1 MNLRAF
7 AYLTAAL
14 AFAGN
19 VSLAQQDGA
28 ADADADVE
36 LPEYRV
42 EMIVFRHLEDNG
54 AEELWSYDP
63 DADTAATPAGTD
75 PDAPPDGT
83 VAAGQAIEEE
93 DAEPEPELRYRI
105 TDGTDLE
112 MGDIVDRMRRSRNFR
127 PLWHGGWSQPG
138 YPRGNAPALAL
149 DRLGPLPAG
158 LSGMVT
164 LSLSRY
170 LHLYLDLALLG
181 EPSAAD
187 FGTLPTVSTYRLE
200 QRRRLRSGDLHY
212 FDHPQYG
219 ALVRIRPLETAA
231 DTENAEDAEDATQ

>member
-1 MNLRAF
+1 MNGRARNLLPTLLLLF
-7 AYLTAAL
+7 AS
-14 AFAGN
+14 GG
-19 VSLAQQDGA
+19 SGAQQEVA
-28 ADADADVE
+28 ADAEAEVE

-63 DADTAATPAGTD
+63 DAAAGEAAE
-75 PDAPPDGT
+75 PDAPAEDGDDT
-83 VAAGQAIEEE
+83 LQTPAVPEEA

-105 TDGTDLE
+105 TDGADLE
-112 MGDIVDRMRRSRNFR
+112 MGDIVERMRRSRNFR

-138 YPRGNAPALAL
+138 YPRGDAPALAL

-170 LHLYLDLALLG
+170 LHLYLDLALTG
-181 EPSAAD
+181 EPSAAG
-187 FGTLPTVSTYRLE
+187 FGVLPTVDTYRLE

-219 ALVRIRPLETAA
+219 ALVRIRPVETEEDPLE
-231 DTENAEDAEDATQ
+231 